1 MSICTDVIS
10 PSSKPS
16 LKTNAE
22 RKRELKKKVGTKLK
36 SDSTKIVLRQEVGLS
51 EYQSTCTHVRDEID
65 FLHEALSAYTKGGLK
80 LLKKR
85 YHELPLILG
94 SDSNIPFDTDEELR
108 CVQFLKKELNLDFV
122 SGNTLETTRHGTS
135 IGIFSRYVNHV
146 TSDVHVPL
154 PNIEKIS
161 KNIVHSIVGS
171 LLDKNVLLSEQQ
183 LSQKGSVSTRASSNS
198 AGNGSVPTQTS
209 VSQGYRSA
217 RTIALHIQ
225 HQSVSQGYQ

>member
-22 RKRELKKKVGTKLK
+22 RKRETPVLTVP
-36 SDSTKIVLRQEVGLS
+36 STQLS
-51 EYQSTCTHVRDEID
+51 PDAVRDEID

-122 SGNTLETTRHGTS
+122 SGNTLETTRH
-135 IGIFSRYVNHV
+135 
-146 TSDVHVPL
+146 
-154 PNIEKIS
+154 
-161 KNIVHSIVGS
+161 VGS

>member
-22 RKRELKKKVGTKLK
+22 RKRKKSAFLNIRTPVLTVP
-36 SDSTKIVLRQEVGLS
+36 STQLS
-51 EYQSTCTHVRDEID
+51 PDAGPTIIQDEID

-122 SGNTLETTRHGTS
+122 SGNTLETTRH
-135 IGIFSRYVNHV
+135 
-146 TSDVHVPL
+146 
-154 PNIEKIS
+154 
-161 KNIVHSIVGS
+161 
-171 LLDKNVLLSEQQ
+171 EQQ